1 MANNVIAFV
10 GMCGAGKS
18 VATEAFVNA
27 GYTLVY
33 FGGVTM
39 DELDRLGL
47 EKNEK
52 NERMVREGLR
62 RDLGPAAFAI
72 KSLPKIEAGLKHGNV
87 VLDGLYSWSE
97 YKVLK
102 ERFPQL
108 YVVAIVTDRQTRYE
122 RLACRPHRPLTAEEA
137 TGRDYAEIENS
148 EKGGPIAIADHFIT
162 NNGSAEELQAS
173 VTSLLE
179 RLS

>member
-1 MANNVIAFV
+1 MPNLVAFV

-18 VATEAFVNA
+18 VATEAFVSA

-39 DELDRLGL
+39 DELARLGL

-72 KSLPKIEAGLKHGNV
+72 KTLPKIEEGLKHGNV

-102 ERFPQL
+102 ERFPNL
-108 YVVAIVTDRQTRYE
+108 LLVSVVTDREKRYS
-122 RLACRPHRPLTAEEA
+122 RLATREIRPLSAEEA
-137 TGRDYAEIENS
+137 KSRDYAEIENS
-148 EKGGPIAIADHFIT
+148 EKGGPIAIADRYIT
-162 NNGSAEELQAS
+162 NNGTAEEFKEKVAELLS
-173 VTSLLE
+173 SLA
-179 RLS
+179 

>member
-1 MANNVIAFV
+1 MPNLIAFV

-18 VATEAFVNA
+18 VATEAFLEA

-39 DELDRLGL
+39 DELKRLGL
-47 EKNEK
+47 EKNEA

-72 KSLPKIEAGLKHGNV
+72 KSLPKIEAGLEAGNV

-102 ERFPQL
+102 ERFDNL
-108 YVVAIVTDRQTRYE
+108 FVVAIVTDREKRYS
-122 RLACRPHRPLTAEEA
+122 RLATREVRPLTAEEA
-137 TGRDYAEIENS
+137 KSRDFAEIENS
-148 EKGGPIAIADHFIT
+148 EKGGPIAIADHYIT
-162 NNGSAEELQAS
+162 NNGTQAELKEKVADLLAS
-173 VTSLLE
+173 LA
-179 RLS
+179 

>member
-1 MANNVIAFV
+1 MSNLIAFV

-18 VATEAFVNA
+18 VATEAFEAA

-39 DELDRLGL
+39 DELRRLGL

-52 NERMVREGLR
+52 NERAVREALR
-62 RDLGPAAFAI
+62 RELGPAAFAL
-72 KSLPKIEAGLKHGNV
+72 KTLPKIEAGLKKGNV

-102 ERFPQL
+102 ERFPEL
-108 YVVAIVTDRQTRYE
+108 FVVAIVTDRKTRYD
-122 RLACRPHRPLTAEEA
+122 RLSRRPIRPLTFEEA
-137 TGRDYAEIENS
+137 QSRDHAEIENS
-148 EKGGPIAIADHFIT
+148 EKGGPIAIADHYIT
-162 NNGSAEELQAS
+162 NNGTAEELGEKLS
-173 VTSLLE
+173 RLINSLA
-179 RLS
+179 

>member
-1 MANNVIAFV
+1 MPNLVAFV

-18 VATEAFVNA
+18 VATEAFVSA

-39 DELDRLGL
+39 DELKRLGL

-72 KSLPKIEAGLKHGNV
+72 KTLPKIEEGLKHGNV

-102 ERFPQL
+102 ERFPSL
-108 YVVAIVTDRQTRYE
+108 LIVAIVTDREKRYA
-122 RLACRPHRPLTAEEA
+122 RLATREVRPLTAEEA
-137 TGRDYAEIENS
+137 KSRDFAEIENS
-148 EKGGPIAIADHFIT
+148 EKGGPIAIADRYIT
-162 NNGSAEELQAS
+162 NNGSAEELKEKVAELLS
-173 VTSLLE
+173 SLA
-179 RLS
+179 

>member
-1 MANNVIAFV
+1 MPNLIAFV

-18 VATEAFVNA
+18 VVTEAFEQA

-33 FGGVTM
+33 FGGATM
-39 DELDRLGL
+39 DELARLGL

-62 RDLGPAAFAI
+62 RELGPAAFAI
-72 KSLPKIEAGLKHGNV
+72 KALPKIEAGLKQGHV

-102 ERFPQL
+102 ERFPNL
-108 YVVAIVTDRQTRYE
+108 LVVAVGTDRAKRYE
-122 RLACRPHRPLTAEEA
+122 RLACRAVRPLTAAEA
-137 TGRDYAEIENS
+137 ESRDHAEIENS
-148 EKGGPIAIADHFIT
+148 EKGGPIAIADRYLT
-162 NNGSAEELQAS
+162 NNGTAEELKEKVSA
-173 VTSLLE
+173 LLAE
-179 RLS
+179 LG